1 MRSGSSGSLPQ
12 APDPGPESTISVSLA
27 DTVAPHMNSLFSLVS
42 SNHDVSLE
50 DLEDAVADEDVLI
63 DCLTDE
69 ELYWLR
75 HGEATPDPAMDEP
88 YLSTLDERS
97 RQVATDSG
105 LRSLIAKGMVDVDPD
120 EPSSLE
126 FAGAYSVLADLRAA
140 APIVTRLRLDV
151 PGDESIRYAF
161 GLVSPLLVLTE
172 EVADGGFHDFIL
184 QSPSSAAAALGA
196 IFDRNGTAGLASDR
210 PVRVADRDDFRPHAD
225 ELADRAL
232 HTVLLRSTHTVDS
245 SIDLSV
251 SVYGTHDGVFVS
263 WTDGAPRPHVRA
275 RLGRADLESVALDLI
290 LGEAPDL

>member
-1 MRSGSSGSLPQ
+1 
-12 APDPGPESTISVSLA
+12 
-27 DTVAPHMNSLFSLVS
+27 MNSLFSLVS
-42 SNHDVSLE
+42 SNNDVSLE
-50 DLEDAVADEDVLI
+50 DLEDAVAAEDVLI

-75 HGEATPDPAMDEP
+75 NGEATPDPAMDEP

-120 EPSSLE
+120 DPSNLE

-161 GLVSPLLVLTE
+161 SLVSPSLVLTE

-196 IFDRNGTAGLASDR
+196 IFDRHGTAGLGSDR
-210 PVRVADRDDFRPHAD
+210 PMRAANRDDLRPHPD
-225 ELADRAL
+225 ELAGRAL
-232 HTVLLRSTHTVDS
+232 HTVLLSSTHSTGNSVD
-245 SIDLSV
+245 LAV
-251 SVYGTHDGVFVS
+251 AVHGTADGVFVS
-263 WTDGAPRPHVRA
+263 WTEPGERPHIRV
-275 RLGRADLESVALDLI
+275 RLGRSDLEAAALDLI
-290 LGEAPDL
+290 LGETPTL